1 MPSSFTVSYEVYE
14 RQYISHYDHASFGDW
29 STRTSNALDLVTK
42 NTPIN
47 EKRSVMP
54 EVGR

>member
-1 MPSSFTVSYEVYE
+1 MPSAFTVSYEVYE